1 MQTMQWQQGFKRIRV
16 VGGVT
21 LGVGLAILISVLL
34 SQQTGYLPNPALTQL
49 YLALWPVSLLLA
61 AVGLLLLALP
71 WVLAGFTPRAG
82 RTGA

>member
-1 MQTMQWQQGFKRIRV
+1 MDWQQGFKRIRV

-21 LGVGLAILISVLL
+21 LGVGLAILVSVLL
-34 SQQTGYLPNPALTQL
+34 SQQLGYMPAAALTQI

-61 AVGLLLLALP
+61 ALGLLLLALP
-71 WVLAGFTPRAG
+71 WVLAGFLPQTG